1 MEIYLFYNILI
12 VLVKFLH
19 TGQVGNI
26 WGVPA
31 KMSKMPKISFLSQKK
46 NACPRKKCLS

>member
-19 TGQVGNI
+19 TGQVLLS
-26 WGVPA
+26 
-31 KMSKMPKISFLSQKK
+31 SKAFKQLTHKHI
-46 NACPRKKCLS
+46 